1 MSQAVDLERSWTFFD
16 ASGTKYWSGVL
27 ITGQTRF
34 IYNAEAS
41 ATIAAGEAVIA
52 SAATTSWPHWDRAA
66 SSEPVKGWQS
76 GVRVAAVASVAYIG
90 VALENIPAGKEGRV
104 GGRGY
109 QVSAK
114 SLTAASLTSN
124 TVGAAAT
131 GSATAGSL
139 DAVATEILQGR
150 TLGIVLMPAGVTI
163 PSQSG
168 SLVYIG
174 VDVNP
179 H

>member
-1 MSQAVDLERSWTFFD
+1 MSQAIDLERSWTFFD
-16 ASGTKYWSGVL
+16 ASGNKYWSGVL
-27 ITGQTRF
+27 VTGQTRM

-52 SAATTSWPHWDRAA
+52 SAATSSWPHWDRAA
-66 SSEPVKGWQS
+66 TSDPVKAQQS
-76 GVRVAAVASVAYIG
+76 GVRVAAAASVGFLG
-90 VALENIPAGKEGRV
+90 VALENIPAGKTGRV

-109 QVSAK
+109 HVTAK
-114 SLTAASLTSN
+114 CLTAASLTSN
-124 TVGAAAT
+124 TLGAAAT

-139 DAVATEILQGR
+139 DAVATELLQGR

-168 SLVYIG
+168 SLTYIG

>member
-16 ASGTKYWSGVL
+16 ASGNKYWSGVL
-27 ITGQTRF
+27 VTGQTRF
-34 IYNAEAS
+34 IYNAEA
-41 ATIAAGEAVIA
+41 ATTIAAGEAVIA
-52 SAATTSWPHWDRAA
+52 DAATSSWPHWDRAA
-66 SSEPVKGWQS
+66 TSEPVKGAQ
-76 GVRVAAVASVAYIG
+76 GGKRVAAAASVGFLG
-90 VALENIPAGKEGRV
+90 VALENIPVGKTGRV

-109 QVSAK
+109 HVTAK
-114 SLTAASLTSN
+114 CLTAASLTSN
-124 TVGAAAT
+124 LVGAAAT

-139 DAVATEILQGR
+139 DAAAAELVQGR
-150 TLGIVLMPAGVTI
+150 TLGIVLMPAGTTI

-168 SLVYIG
+168 SLTYIG